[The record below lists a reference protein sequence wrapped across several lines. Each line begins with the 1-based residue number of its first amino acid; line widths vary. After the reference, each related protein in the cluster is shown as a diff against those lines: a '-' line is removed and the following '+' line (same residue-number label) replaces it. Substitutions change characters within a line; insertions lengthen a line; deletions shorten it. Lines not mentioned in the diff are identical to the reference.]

1 MTAKEVSE
9 YLGIHIETVYKY
21 YRELGGIK
29 LGRIYRFSKDRLF
42 SGAVGGLPVSGESLP
57 VSESSSSRILDD
69 HHDLLA

>member
-9 YLGIHIETVYKY
+9 HLGIHIETVYKY

-42 SGAVGGLPVSGESLP
+42 SGGAGGLSVSGESLP